1 MRRITTSALAFGFAV
16 IALTGCAV
24 SITDEKEAD
33 GPLPS
38 PSDVSSLEMATDDP
52 RPGLIAPTAPDASA
66 APDAGVDGTSNLR
79 TREEAISL
87 ADTTVAC
94 TPGLVITGDGKV
106 VRVEG
111 ACQDVTV
118 SGFATVAV
126 LDDVSKL
133 TVSGDGIV
141 VYAQQV
147 DDLVVSGDVNT
158 ILWRGSAPRLDDTGI
173 ATTSVRD
180 ER

>member
-1 MRRITTSALAFGFAV
+1 MHRITASALALGLGLA
-16 IALTGCAV
+16 ALTGCAV
-24 SITDEKEAD
+24 SITDEKDAA

-38 PSDVSSLEMATDDP
+38 PIDATSVEAVTDDP
-52 RPGLIAPTAPDASA
+52 RPEVIAPPAPDASDA
-66 APDAGVDGTSNLR
+66 AEAPSNLR
-79 TREEAISL
+79 TRDEAISL

-94 TPGLVITGDGKV
+94 TPGLVIADDGKV

-111 ACQDVTV
+111 ACDDVTV
-118 SGFATVAV
+118 SGFATVVV
-126 LDDVSKL
+126 LDDVSRL
-133 TVSGDGIV
+133 TVKGDGIV

-147 DDLVVSGDVNT
+147 GDLAVSGDVNT
-158 ILWRGSAPRLDDTGI
+158 ILWRGSAPRLDDTGV

>member
-1 MRRITTSALAFGFAV
+1 MRRITTTVLSLGVAV
-16 IALTGCAV
+16 AALTGCAV
-24 SITDEKEAD
+24 SITDDQDAA
-33 GPLPS
+33 GPLAS
-38 PSDVSSLEMATDDP
+38 PTDASTLQMATDDP
-52 RPGLIAPTAPDASA
+52 RPEAIAPTAPDASL
-66 APDAGVDGTSNLR
+66 APDAPSTLR
-79 TREEAISL
+79 TRDEAIAL

-94 TPGLVITGDGKV
+94 TPGLVIADDGKV

-111 ACQDVTV
+111 ACDDVTV

-126 LDDVSKL
+126 LDDVSTL

-147 DDLVVSGDVNT
+147 SDLVVSGDVNT
-158 ILWRGSAPRLDDTGI
+158 ILWRGSAPRLADTGV

-180 ER
+180 SR